1 MWSKVISRSPLLQT
15 RIETPSDSFP
25 KRCIRGEQC
34 TQFNGVP
41 LDPLRM
47 GVNERRVRIASKRGA
62 EILVRDKPANQPFDA
77 SMHLC
82 APVHGPPP
90 IGRELAL
97 SPALTVPC
105 RARGGFTGSVTTR
118 SLRPESFRS
127 TTPRHRTELERV
139 HPCTVPV

>member
-1 MWSKVISRSPLLQT
+1 MGSKVVSRSPLLQT

-34 TQFNGVP
+34 TQFNGVQ

-62 EILVRDKPANQPFDA
+62 EVLVRDKPANQPFNA
-77 SMHLC
+77 LMHLC

-90 IGRELAL
+90 IGANWRYPL
-97 SPALTVPC
+97 
-105 RARGGFTGSVTTR
+105 
-118 SLRPESFRS
+118 
-127 TTPRHRTELERV
+127 H
-139 HPCTVPV
+139 